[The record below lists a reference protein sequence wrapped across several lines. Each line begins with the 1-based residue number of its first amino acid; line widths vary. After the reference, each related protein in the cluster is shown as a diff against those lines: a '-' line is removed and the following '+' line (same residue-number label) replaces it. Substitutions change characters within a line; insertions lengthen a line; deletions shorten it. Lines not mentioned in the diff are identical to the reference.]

1 MKTKSQELITKAKEL
16 LNAIRMRREL
26 EKKETELKD
35 FFKSK
40 NTDGFIDADGVLL
53 TFTNKTRTGLD
64 RKALE
69 AKFGKDVIAQFET
82 STEYTQVDV
91 KEAI

>member
-1 MKTKSQELITKAKEL
+1 MKTKSQEIIAKAKEL
-16 LNAIRMRREL
+16 LAAIRLRRDL
-26 EKKETELKD
+26 EKKESELKE
-35 FFKSK
+35 FFKAK
-40 NTDGFIDADGVLL
+40 NTDGHIDADGVLV
-53 TFTNKTRTGLD
+53 TFTNKTRTSLD

-69 AKFGKDVIAQFET
+69 AKFGKEVIAQFET

>member
-16 LNAIRMRREL
+16 LATIRTRRDL
-26 EKKETELKD
+26 EKKESELKE

-40 NTDGFIDADGVLL
+40 NTDGHIDADGVLVV
-53 TFTNKTRTGLD
+53 FTQKTRKALD

-82 STEYTQVDV
+82 TTEYTQVDV